1 MTPLTDT
8 TGTVRSLT
16 ASYLWITRL
25 RNDLSQEN
33 RIMPHPRV
41 RAFFIGG
48 LLLLLLPASMSYAQ
62 RFQPFGP
69 LDFTQD
75 WQPFAPAEISSYGGG
90 IAPNTG
96 FFFSYDQIHLWVDR
110 PKTAMQ
116 PGKLDRTTGSRI
128 DFGYMSKNNS
138 GWIGEFMRI
147 NGPNVYDEPSDR
159 QRDVITINP
168 SGINPQSGE
177 PVINVPPVATQPYPN
192 GKAENVGSLTSF
204 EFSKLW
210 RFKPLHGHG
219 KGGSHVEMFLGGR
232 YATIKAQDSYN
243 YNAGNPQM
251 DAIFGPG
258 PFPPAGLNPNF
269 NPAAHTVET
278 LAQRY
283 TPLGIMAENS
293 IFGPQLGLRWFRQRG
308 RWTISAEGRGFFA
321 VNRQKITGG
330 YPIQEAIPIESPLP
344 PTAGSTLGYPLTNG
358 NVGLVAPLPTQPNAF
373 PVTVAEVPD
382 SRMVHTYNVHQ
393 WKWAPAGDVR
403 VNATW
408 EITKSF
414 ALEAGWEWLYFAN
427 GIARGKSD
435 GAGNPFTGLDNQ
447 DMMFT
452 GWTVG
457 FVVNR

>member
-1 MTPLTDT
+1 ML
-8 TGTVRSLT
+8 
-16 ASYLWITRL
+16 
-25 RNDLSQEN
+25 N
-33 RIMPHPRV
+33 PRV
-41 RAFFIGG
+41 RAFFVGG
-48 LLLLLLPASMSYAQ
+48 LLLLLLPVSMSYAQ

-90 IAPNTG
+90 IEPNTG
-96 FFFSYDQIHLWVDR
+96 FFFSYDRIHLWVNR
-110 PKTAMQ
+110 PKTAVQ
-116 PGKLDRTTGSRI
+116 PGKLDRTTGTRI
-128 DFGYMSKNNS
+128 DFGYMSKTNN

-147 NGPNVYDEPSDR
+147 NGPNVYDEPTDR
-159 QRDVITINP
+159 QRDVLTLNP
-168 SGINPQSGE
+168 SGIDPTGGG
-177 PVINVPPVATQPYPN
+177 PIIDVPSVTTQPYPN

-210 RFKPLHGHG
+210 RFKPLHGQG

-232 YATIKAQDSYN
+232 FTTIKAQDSFN
-243 YNAGNPQM
+243 YNAGNAQLN
-251 DAIFGPG
+251 AIFGPG
-258 PFPPAGLNPNF
+258 PFPPAGLEPDF
-269 NPAAHTVET
+269 DPTTVAGLT
-278 LAQRY
+278 SAQRY

-293 IFGPQLGLRWFRQRG
+293 IFGPQVGLRWFRQRG

-321 VNRQKITGG
+321 VNRQQITGG
-330 YPIQEAIPIESPLP
+330 YPIQEAIPVQAPAP
-344 PTAGSTLGYPLTNG
+344 PTAGSTLGFPLSQAN
-358 NVGLVAPLPTQPNAF
+358 PTVISGPT
-373 PVTVAEVPD
+373 TVASVPE
-382 SRMVHTYNVHQ
+382 SRTVQTYNVNQ

-403 VNATW
+403 FNANW

-435 GAGNPFTGLDNQ
+435 GPGNPYSGLDNQ

>member
-1 MTPLTDT
+1 
-8 TGTVRSLT
+8 
-16 ASYLWITRL
+16 
-25 RNDLSQEN
+25 
-33 RIMPHPRV
+33 MPHPRV

-128 DFGYMSKNNS
+128 DFGYISKNNN

-147 NGPNVYDEPSDR
+147 NGPNVYDEPTDR

-168 SGINPQSGE
+168 SGIDPTSGQ
-177 PVINVPPVATQPYPN
+177 PVIDVPPIATQPYPN

-243 YNAGNPQM
+243 YN
-251 DAIFGPG
+251 FGDPALTG
-258 PFPPAGLNPNF
+258 LFPAPFPPAGLPPDF
-269 NPAAHTVET
+269 NPAASSGLTT
-278 LAQRY
+278 AQRY

-293 IFGPQLGLRWFRQRG
+293 IFGPQVGLRWFRQRG

-330 YPIQEAIPIESPLP
+330 YPIQEAIPNQAPVP

-358 NVGLVAPLPTQPNAF
+358 NVGLAVPLPTQPNAA
-373 PVTVAEVPD
+373 PVTVASVPD

-403 VNATW
+403 FNATW